1 MISGPARINLKE
13 GGSTNP
19 LINIMTRYKRKLVL
33 EKKVGSR
40 LTLKRKKI
48 LATAPASLC
57 LSLSFSL
64 SYAHTQVLHDL
75 EAKMHFAIV

>member
-33 EKKVGSR
+33 EKKSWKQAD
-40 LTLKRKKI
+40 T
-48 LATAPASLC
+48 
-57 LSLSFSL
+57 
-64 SYAHTQVLHDL
+64 
-75 EAKMHFAIV
+75 